1 MNIQEKPV
9 KLSVVVASVYSHSVL
24 KKCLDSILA
33 NDCENVEVVVAHN
46 YADESVRN
54 ANVPL
59 AVLSASRAQ
68 TDFETGERDAHLT
81 AAGTAALQNISFIEF
96 TEKAT
101 LPVLWAAGIARSSG
115 EIVAV
120 TDSSCVVAE
129 DWISAILAAHQSDS
143 PVVGGAVEMGE
154 SKSLVD
160 WAAYFCEYGQFMLPL
175 TAGATQVLPGN
186 NISFK
191 RDVLEKNK
199 QFVENEF
206 WKTYLCQ
213 QLQAKGIHLISAPS
227 ILVYYDKSFELMPF
241 LVRRFHHGRCFAGM
255 RIKSETI
262 FKRALY
268 ALGTIFLPA
277 VFLVR
282 TFAPVLQKRRFVREF
297 FLSLPI
303 SVLAILFWSIGETCG
318 YLAGT
323 GKSCEH
329 IY

>member
-1 MNIQEKPV
+1 MMNSKEKSA
-9 KLSVVVASVYSHSVL
+9 KLSVVVASIYSQSVL

-33 NDCENVEVVVAHN
+33 NEYENVEIIVAHN
-46 YADESVRN
+46 CTDKPLADLIAEY
-54 ANVPL
+54 ANVCL
-59 AVLSASRAQ
+59 
-68 TDFETGERDAHLT
+68 
-81 AAGTAALQNISFIEF
+81 IEF
-96 TEKAT
+96 AEKAT
-101 LPVLWAAGIARSSG
+101 LPVLWAAGIERSSG

-129 DWISAILAAHQSDS
+129 DWISAIFAAHQSDS
-143 PVVGGAVEMGE
+143 PVVGGAVEMSDG
-154 SKSLVD
+154 KSLVD
-160 WAAYFCEYGQFMLPL
+160 WAAYFCEYGQFMKPL
-175 TAGATQVLPGN
+175 TAGAAQVLPGN

-191 RDVLEKNK
+191 RDVLDENK

-213 QLQAKGIHLISAPS
+213 HLQADGIELISAPS
-227 ILVYYDKSFELMPF
+227 MLVYYTKSFELAPF
-241 LVRRFHHGRCFAGM
+241 LIRRFYHGRCFAGM
-255 RIKSETI
+255 RIERETI
-262 FKRALY
+262 FKRALF
-268 ALGTIFLPA
+268 AVGTIFLPA

-282 TFAPVLQKRRFVREF
+282 IIAPVLQKRRFGREF
-297 FLSLPI
+297 LLSFPI